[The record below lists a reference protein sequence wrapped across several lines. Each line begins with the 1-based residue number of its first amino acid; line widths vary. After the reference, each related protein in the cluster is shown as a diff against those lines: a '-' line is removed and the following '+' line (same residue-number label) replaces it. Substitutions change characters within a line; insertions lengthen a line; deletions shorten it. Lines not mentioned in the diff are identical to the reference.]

1 MKSCGKTLSKQFAE
15 ESESV
20 VPELEAMSKK
30 FQHAAF

>member
-15 ESESV
+15 ENGSV